1 MDDLATYNYITEAN
15 SEKVNYNE
23 FLTKTPNL
31 NSKIHINFYP
41 YPFPFFCKCHCHSRE
56 RNFLCNI
63 SCSRIN
69 YQKPIE
75 INMNL
80 EQKNYLAP
88 HRNKSMHNLLICQN
102 NNSFEELKRKYKKN
116 YNDNNN
122 NLIFNYKANNIS
134 FLDKMKK
141 GEMER
146 NYSSPNLIKNQKE
159 NYNNYNYKNINL
171 NNNDIYHSYNL
182 KDNKKKY
189 MNKYNNEF
197 MKPNQL
203 KRKELAKFYHIAY
216 PKKYSY
222 GGEQLET
229 ANNADN
235 HQYIE
240 VIGTSSPK
248 DKNSNKSRV
257 INYINPNN
265 TKVKIKI
272 NKYNPNINKK
282 NYVLFNSRYKTDQ
295 NSPKKISRNNILYV
309 SKEPETE
316 IKQNIIKETKN
327 TRLIE
332 SKNLKQFPS
341 GKYLDC
347 ENNNYKNNLN
357 NNIYHQNNNHF
368 SNGLSIENNDYLY
381 QKDKAYNINNNINRI
396 NNFNSII
403 NNRSSINDN
412 NPNYNNYQTKTYTN
426 KLKYIPKSYS
436 VKNLNKNGFHTNPF
450 NIKAKYK
457 NQYDNNFSNNNQNNN
472 YKNDYEKIKMKV
484 KMALLKKQIND
495 KKKQKIFNREKEPNN
510 MDSLKNQKY
519 LEQFLSKEIQKPSII
534 NGKSLLSK
542 TKKLLEE
549 KNRREKKNDQN
560 YINMQ
565 DDENK
570 ILYSLQKNLIE
581 KNNNKINIIK
591 PK

>member
-1 MDDLATYNYITEAN
+1 MDDLATCNYITEAN
-15 SEKVNYNE
+15 SEKENYNE
-23 FLTKTPNL
+23 YLTKTPNL
-31 NSKIHINFYP
+31 NSKIHINFHP
-41 YPFPFFCKCHCHSRE
+41 YPFFCKCHCHSLE

-63 SCSRIN
+63 FCSRIN

-88 HRNKSMHNLLICQN
+88 HRNKSMHNLLISQN

-141 GEMER
+141 REIER

-171 NNNDIYHSYNL
+171 NNNDIYYSYNL
-182 KDNKKKY
+182 EDNKKKY
-189 MNKYNNEF
+189 MNKYNNDF

-203 KRKELAKFYHIAY
+203 KRKELAKFYHISY

-222 GGEQLET
+222 GGRQLET
-229 ANNADN
+229 ANNTDN

-240 VIGTSSPK
+240 VIETSSPK
-248 DKNSNKSRV
+248 EKNSNKSRV

-265 TKVKIKI
+265 NKIKIKI

-282 NYVLFNSRYKTDQ
+282 NYVLFNSRYKTYQ
-295 NSPKKISRNNILYV
+295 NSPKKIPRNNILYV
-309 SKEPETE
+309 SKEPGTE

-332 SKNLKQFPS
+332 SKDIKKFPS
-341 GKYLDC
+341 GNYLNS

-368 SNGLSIENNDYLY
+368 SNGLSIEDNDYLY
-381 QKDKAYNINNNINRI
+381 QKDKAYNINNNINKI

-403 NNRSSINDN
+403 NNISSINDN
-412 NPNYNNYQTKTYTN
+412 NPNYNNYQTKKYTN

-436 VKNLNKNGFHTNPF
+436 VKNLNTNGFHTNPF

-484 KMALLKKQIND
+484 KMALLKKQMNE
-495 KKKQKIFNREKEPNN
+495 KKRQKIFNSEKEPNN
-510 MDSLKNQKY
+510 MDSLKNKKY

-549 KNRREKKNDQN
+549 KNRKEKKNEQN

-581 KNNNKINIIK
+581 KNNKKN
-591 PK
+591 